1 MSNMHILPG
10 VQTICP
16 EIEIIK
22 DFLKKSTSTAH
33 FSCWEGYAENEEPHA
48 AKTSTKLGKPY
59 NILSLAFKV
68 FMNNTICPTS
78 SLFHY
83 DFLIILC
90 SLVSINVVLFV
101 SSSKR
106 EQYVFMAHEAL
117 I

>member
-1 MSNMHILPG
+1 MHILPG

-22 DFLKKSTSTAH
+22 DLLKKSTSTAH
-33 FSCWEGYAENEEPHA
+33 CSCWEGYAENEEPHA

-59 NILSLAFKV
+59 NILLLAVIV

-90 SLVSINVVLFV
+90 SLVSINVALFC
-101 SSSKR
+101 
-106 EQYVFMAHEAL
+106 
-117 I
+117 